1 MKAPARHLKIRA
13 LLDAKEF
20 VDLETLCRELDASE
34 SSVRRDLVQLE
45 SEGVLRRVY
54 GGALTSVAR
63 VPVRE
68 PARDGDGRDVTRE
81 QGLDF
86 AWQSTRQA
94 DEKRRIAAVTAGL
107 IEDRQTVILDGG
119 STVAAVA
126 QALRN
131 RSLHVITN
139 SLPIALA
146 LDDVRQIEVTLTGGF
161 LYPRLRV
168 TLGPLC
174 EQMLSGVAAD
184 VLIMG
189 IGGVTADGFSNGNSL
204 VVGSERKMIE
214 VARKVIIVTDH
225 TKFGRSA
232 MIQVAPLGVADYVVS
247 DAGLALE
254 YQEMLRGQGVEV
266 LLA

>member
-1 MKAPARHLKIRA
+1 MKAPERHLKIRA
-13 LLDAKEF
+13 LLDAQEF
-20 VDLETLCRELDASE
+20 VDLETFCRELDSSE

-45 SEGVLRRVY
+45 SEGGLRRVY
-54 GGALTSVAR
+54 GGAMA
-63 VPVRE
+63 
-68 PARDGDGRDVTRE
+68 ARE
-81 QGLDF
+81 QNGRELPGEPGFDF
-86 AWQSTRQA
+86 DWESTRQA
-94 DEKRRIAAVTAGL
+94 EEKRLIAAKTATL

-131 RSLHVITN
+131 RRLHVITN

-146 LDDVRQIEVTLTGGF
+146 LDDDRQTEVTLTGGY

-184 VLIMG
+184 VLVMG
-189 IGGVTADGFSNGNSL
+189 IGGVTAHGFSNGNSL
-204 VVGSERKMIE
+204 VVGSEQKMIQ
-214 VARKVIIVTDH
+214 VARKVIIVADH
-225 TKFGRSA
+225 TKFGRNA
-232 MIQVAPLGVADYVVS
+232 MIRVAPLDVADYVVS
-247 DAGLALE
+247 DAGLAEE

-266 LLA
+266 LLG